1 MLHSFLQ
8 YEILQKIINFT
19 LDIIE
24 MMTIKRLNLII
35 IKDDRMKSLLED
47 FALTLT
53 SE

>member
-35 IKDDRMKSLLED
+35 KDDRMKSLLED